1 MMEKMTRRTFLKC
14 AGSAALAMAAAGAL
28 TACGPEDVPTPA
40 PAPAPSVKPS
50 LEKPTKNDTGIDVV
64 SIDGYGVGGSSTN
77 GVETLY
83 AKFPFTVKNTSNAP
97 ITLTKDTFTVKLND
111 GEEQK
116 LIGIYDQTENGAK
129 SFTTK
134 ELKAGESAPIEVRIN
149 INKSNY
155 NSILSGNPKVEL
167 IVHNNGATASFK
179 FQPRG

>member
-14 AGSAALAMAAAGAL
+14 AGSAALAVAAAGAL

-40 PAPAPSVKPS
+40 PTPSVKPS
-50 LEKPTKNDTGIDVV
+50 PEKPAKNDTGIDIV
-64 SIDGYGVGGSSTN
+64 SFDGYGAGGSKKD

-83 AKFPFTVKNTSNAP
+83 AKFRFTAKNTSNAP

-134 ELKAGESAPIEVRIN
+134 ELKAGESAPIEVRTN
-149 INKSNY
+149 INRVGYDN
-155 NSILSGNPKVEL
+155 ILTGIPKVEL
-167 IVHNNGATASFK
+167 VVHNNGATASFK
-179 FQPRG
+179 L